1 MKSSSPGGWSYM
13 YLTRE
18 RPNPGEL
25 MNVLTR
31 MMNFQIIAVPGA
43 VREVSKAIK
52 RQAFTNVNCKAPHL
66 QKTVIQPDS
75 A

>member
-1 MKSSSPGGWSYM
+1 MESSSPGGWSYM

-43 VREVSKAIK
+43 VREVLY
-52 RQAFTNVNCKAPHL
+52 FL
-66 QKTVIQPDS
+66 
-75 A
+75 